1 MFYSVLVRF
10 FYSILFYVVF
20 EHVLINV
27 FLYLRISVQFLL
39 DSFYY
44 PCPIVFYFNHFTFS
58 FYYNVFTDSILL
70 NCMVAFW
77 RGVLGLVGRSDQ
89 PPYFYAQLLPVS
101 ANPSLLMY
109 PRCPSDSLKYSI
121 NTCLSLCSFA
131 SLSAV
136 FFACSSLFA
145 STDFT
150 TCKSSCTTTVNLS
163 IFINLLFLSVALSTC

>member
-27 FLYLRISVQFLL
+27 FLYLRITVQFLL

-44 PCPIVFYFNHFTFS
+44 PCPIVSYFNHFTFS

-77 RGVLGLVGRSDQ
+77 RGVWGWWGEADHS
-89 PPYFYAQLLPVS
+89 PFFIGKAI
-101 ANPSLLMY
+101 
-109 PRCPSDSLKYSI
+109 YS
-121 NTCLSLCSFA
+121 S
-131 SLSAV
+131 
-136 FFACSSLFA
+136 
-145 STDFT
+145 
-150 TCKSSCTTTVNLS
+150 
-163 IFINLLFLSVALSTC
+163 